1 MVSPKQN
8 LPGDLQISPLRW
20 TSEFFETEQATL
32 LPLEEHSAQAETP
45 NSVQPLALA
54 ANSVVHIC
62 VLRPLFLIEGVMF
75 LHDKLTN
82 P

>member
-8 LPGDLQISPLRW
+8 LPGDVQISPLRR
-20 TSEFFETEQATL
+20 TSEFCETERATL

-45 NSVQPLALA
+45 NSVQPLVLA
-54 ANSVVHIC
+54 ANSIIYIC
-62 VLRPLFLIEGVMF
+62 VLQPLLLIEGVMF